1 MTRIY
6 PRSALALLLAFGSAS
21 SVVVIA
27 VPIDVNLGSSFTG
40 AASSSC
46 SSTMAPTHTV
56 ESTAVTSVS
65 TASAGPSSVLDAAPT
80 RHFPEADADNFLPG
94 TVPKVLQVEQVE
106 LNRDSIFK
114 HQRRAQSGEAK
125 NPKNLLSLSDLP
137 WPPSYELA
145 TEKLPSYKNA
155 VKKLPAPPTLTY
167 QVVHHPVTG
176 CVSYRI
182 VNGLF
187 VYDAF
192 IEFHT
197 WRLYTPMVAS
207 QDQYPTPS
215 SLPPELSELP
225 KLPTL
230 AKSVQVR
237 LSAEMVFDTS
247 RLHGSMSE

>member
-106 LNRDSIFK
+106 

-176 CVSYRI
+176 VPY
-182 VNGLF
+182 LEA
-187 VYDAF
+187 VYPDGSQSRP
-192 IEFHT
+192 IP
-197 WRLYTPMVAS
+197 YTFES
-207 QDQYPTPS
+207 PTRTIRTAKATYTRKVGPS
-215 SLPPELSELP
+215 
-225 KLPTL
+225 PT
-230 AKSVQVR
+230 
-237 LSAEMVFDTS
+237 
-247 RLHGSMSE
+247 

>member
-21 SVVVIA
+21 SVVVNA
-27 VPIDVNLGSSFTG
+27 VPIDVNVGSSFTG
-40 AASSSC
+40 AASNSC

-106 LNRDSIFK
+106 
-114 HQRRAQSGEAK
+114 HQRRAQSIEAK

-155 VKKLPAPPTLTY
+155 VKKLPAPPTLKY
-167 QVVHHPVTG
+167 QVVYHPVTG
-176 CVSYRI
+176 VPY
-182 VNGLF
+182 LEA
-187 VYDAF
+187 VYPDGSQSRP
-192 IEFHT
+192 IP
-197 WRLYTPMVAS
+197 YTFES
-207 QDQYPTPS
+207 PTRTIRTAKATYTRKVGPS
-215 SLPPELSELP
+215 
-225 KLPTL
+225 PT
-230 AKSVQVR
+230 
-237 LSAEMVFDTS
+237 
-247 RLHGSMSE
+247 

>member
-176 CVSYRI
+176 VPY
-182 VNGLF
+182 LEA
-187 VYDAF
+187 VYPDGSQSRP
-192 IEFHT
+192 IP
-197 WRLYTPMVAS
+197 YTFES
-207 QDQYPTPS
+207 PTRTIRTAKATYTRKVGPS
-215 SLPPELSELP
+215 
-225 KLPTL
+225 PT
-230 AKSVQVR
+230 
-237 LSAEMVFDTS
+237 
-247 RLHGSMSE
+247 